1 MAATVS
7 PSASPSVSASV
18 SSATSSLSAAVSSD
32 SAAGD
37 SVSGDSASCS
47 AVTSS
52 ASLTSMTSPSCS
64 PASSCWVL
72 TLRLASLCPWG
83 ARSRAEQGVDAL
95 ADEEVQQ
102 RHQRDHERH
111 EDQHDKRVG
120 DQLVPRRPDDL
131 AELGDDL
138 PEEPHEPLGQR
149 DPGRAGVAHRGGAA
163 LAHCRAAARRGT
175 PTTTVGSG
183 ARALP
188 PVTALL
194 ALLRHDKHP
203 PASRRPG
210 GPPPS
215 SYVLPG
221 LQGRQ
226 DLNLQPAVLETA
238 ALPIELHP

>member
-7 PSASPSVSASV
+7 SSTSSSVSRLGSSSVSV
-18 SSATSSLSAAVSSD
+18 SSSVSSVSSSD

-37 SVSGDSASCS
+37 SVSGDASSRS

-52 ASLTSMTSPSCS
+52 VSLTSMTSPSGS
-64 PASSCWVL
+64 PAPSCWVL
-72 TLRLASLCPWG
+72 TLRLASLSPWG

-102 RHQRDHERH
+102 RHQRNHERH

-120 DQLVPRRPDDL
+120 DQLLPRRPDDL

-138 PEEPHEPLGQR
+138 TEEAHEPLRQR
-149 DPGRAGVAHRGGAA
+149 DPGRTGVAHRGGAA
-163 LAHCRAAARRGT
+163 LARRRAAARRGT

-183 ARALP
+183 ARALA
-188 PVTALL
+188 PVAALL

-215 SYVLPG
+215 FLCTAWVAGATG
-221 LQGRQ
+221 LE
-226 DLNLQPAVLETA
+226 PATCGFGDRCSA
-238 ALPIELHP
+238 N